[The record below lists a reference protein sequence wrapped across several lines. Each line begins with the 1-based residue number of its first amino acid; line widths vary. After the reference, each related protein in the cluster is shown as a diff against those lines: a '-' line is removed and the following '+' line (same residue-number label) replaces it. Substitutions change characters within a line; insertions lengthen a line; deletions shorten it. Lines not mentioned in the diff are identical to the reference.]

1 MSKKKRKKK
10 EEQLDEFRK
19 LNDKEGKGHPRYL
32 FKKRGKTYKAIGI
45 THGEHT
51 DGKKNIPLT
60 ANPDPTDKKPAHVQ
74 KPAKPAAPKKP
85 TAAKAP
91 KLKPIKHSDEY
102 ENGTGG
108 DKNHIIVVGKKQQ
121 KPRASRRELK
131 RVRSGG
137 YTVFDGKRAGKTF
150 ETAEE
155 AANYA
160 VDVLIR
166 TGEAVP
172 VERTDR
178 QVTHTF
184 KPEEQKK
191 KK

>member
-1 MSKKKRKKK
+1 MKKDDKKKRTPRAA
-10 EEQLDEFRK
+10 Q
-19 LNDKEGKGHPRYL
+19 GKTGKPSKQPKPISNSSGKTTG
-32 FKKRGKTYKAIGI
+32 KKRTPAAKPSAPKKTPAA
-45 THGEHT
+45 
-51 DGKKNIPLT
+51 P
-60 ANPDPTDKKPAHVQ
+60 KKPTTVQ

>member
-1 MSKKKRKKK
+1 MKKDDKKKKTTRAA
-10 EEQLDEFRK
+10 Q
-19 LNDKEGKGHPRYL
+19 GKSGKPSKQPKPSAKATGKTTG
-32 FKKRGKTYKAIGI
+32 KKRTPAAKPSAPEKTPAA
-45 THGEHT
+45 
-51 DGKKNIPLT
+51 P
-60 ANPDPTDKKPAHVQ
+60 KKPTTVQ

>member
-1 MSKKKRKKK
+1 MNKDDKKRKTTRAAQSKS
-10 EEQLDEFRK
+10 
-19 LNDKEGKGHPRYL
+19 GKPS
-32 FKKRGKTYKAIGI
+32 KQPKPAGK
-45 THGEHT
+45 
-51 DGKKNIPLT
+51 
-60 ANPDPTDKKPAHVQ
+60 PTDKTTMKKRTPA
-74 KPAKPAAPKKP
+74 AKPSAPKKTLAAPKKP

-108 DKNHIIVVGKKQQ
+108 DKNHIIVVGKKQP

-160 VDVLIR
+160 VDVLLR

-184 KPEEQKK
+184 KPEEQTKK

>member
-1 MSKKKRKKK
+1 MKKDDKKRKTTRAG
-10 EEQLDEFRK
+10 Q
-19 LNDKEGKGHPRYL
+19 GKS
-32 FKKRGKTYKAIGI
+32 GKPAKQPKPA
-45 THGEHT
+45 
-51 DGKKNIPLT
+51 GK
-60 ANPDPTDKKPAHVQ
+60 PTDKTTGKKRTPAAQPKTPKKTPAAPKKPATVQ

-85 TAAKAP
+85 TAAKAS

-102 ENGTGG
+102 ENSTDG
-108 DKNHIIVVGKKQQ
+108 DKNHIIVVGKKQP
-121 KPRASRRELK
+121 KPRARRRELK

-191 KK
+191 K

>member
-1 MSKKKRKKK
+1 MKKDDKKKKTTRAAQSKSGKPSKQPKPAAKPSDKTTGEKRTPAIKPSAPKKT
-10 EEQLDEFRK
+10 
-19 LNDKEGKGHPRYL
+19 PV
-32 FKKRGKTYKAIGI
+32 A
-45 THGEHT
+45 
-51 DGKKNIPLT
+51 P
-60 ANPDPTDKKPAHVQ
+60 KKPAAVQ

-85 TAAKAP
+85 AAAKAP

-150 ETAEE
+150 ATPSE

-160 VDVLIR
+160 VDVLLR

-184 KPEEQKK
+184 RPEEQKK

>member
-1 MSKKKRKKK
+1 MKKDDKKRKTTRAGRSSSSKAGKQTKK
-10 EEQLDEFRK
+10 AAT
-19 LNDKEGKGHPRYL
+19 DKTSKPAAAPKAP
-32 FKKRGKTYKAIGI
+32 KKT
-45 THGEHT
+45 TV
-51 DGKKNIPLT
+51 P
-60 ANPDPTDKKPAHVQ
+60 KKPATVQ
-74 KPAKPAAPKKP
+74 KSGKPSRTVKPAATSKTSKAPKKP
-85 TAAKAP
+85 
-91 KLKPIKHSDEY
+91 KLTPIKHSDEY

-131 RVRSGG
+131 RVRTGG

-184 KPEEQKK
+184 RPEEQPKK
-191 KK
+191 K

>member
-1 MSKKKRKKK
+1 MNKDDKKRKTTRAAQSKS
-10 EEQLDEFRK
+10 
-19 LNDKEGKGHPRYL
+19 GKPA
-32 FKKRGKTYKAIGI
+32 KQPKPAGK
-45 THGEHT
+45 
-51 DGKKNIPLT
+51 
-60 ANPDPTDKKPAHVQ
+60 PTDKTTGKKRTPAAKPSAP
-74 KPAKPAAPKKP
+74 KKTPAAPKKP

-108 DKNHIIVVGKKQQ
+108 DKNHIIVVGKKQP

-160 VDVLIR
+160 VDVLLR

-184 KPEEQKK
+184 RPEEQKK